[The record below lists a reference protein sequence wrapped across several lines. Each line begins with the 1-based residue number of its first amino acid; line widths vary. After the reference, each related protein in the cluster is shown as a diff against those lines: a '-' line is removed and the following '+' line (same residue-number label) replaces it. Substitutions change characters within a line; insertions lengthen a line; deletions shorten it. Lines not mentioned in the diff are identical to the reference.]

1 MATYILPEQYP
12 SISEE
17 LHYFEEESYG
27 LISELTDMVLSVTS
41 DEVELKE
48 IPYSLDP
55 VVNAMFDCQEA
66 IGQDYVV
73 KFYVVIRGMGLYSSN
88 VKLDR
93 LVASGVRLTDLQ
105 IVSSVKDF
113 ISKLDQSGR
122 SGEGWSM
129 VTTANVECDGYID
142 KHP

>member
-1 MATYILPEQYP
+1 M
-12 SISEE
+12 
-17 LHYFEEESYG
+17 G

-55 VVNAMFDCQEA
+55 VVNTMFDCQEA

-73 KFYVVIRGMGLYSSN
+73 KFYVVIRGMGLYSSS

-129 VTTANVECDGYID
+129 VTTANVECDGYVD